1 MSDRGRKSAWW
12 RNEDW
17 VTVWLGFIII
27 VLILAGIR
35 FQFPKFSW
43 TGLDELLGSILT
55 LNNILSSIM
64 IGLLYLALSALG
76 VWLTGGNVS
85 RYIVGF
91 PIVFALA
98 WLSLLI
104 AGNSTVN
111 KLGLEYVIF
120 ALFIGLFISNAI
132 FVPSWLKEA
141 IRTEYYIKTGL
152 VILGTSILFYEI
164 LQAGVLGIIQA
175 LVVVFV
181 VWYFCYGLS
190 KKLRVDDEFA
200 VMLSTAVSICGVSAA
215 IAACGA
221 IKGDRKKLS
230 YVTSLVLIVAIPMMI
245 FMPWIG
251 KTFGIPD
258 IVIGAWIGGTID
270 TTGAV
275 VAAGALVSE
284 QAMKSATI
292 VKFSQNVLIGV
303 SAFIISVWWTFRKSS
318 QSAADE
324 KPSLKVIWE
333 RFPKFVIGF
342 MIASFIFSFLVE
354 PVIVKETKGIISG
367 LRNLW
372 FALAF
377 VSIGLETRF
386 SELVKMEQGRPAL
399 AFILAQIFNI
409 FWTLAI
415 AYLLFGG
422 VLFPPPSIQ

>member
-1 MSDRGRKSAWW
+1 MSDKGRKNAWW

-27 VLILAGIR
+27 GLILAGIR
-35 FQFPKFSW
+35 SQFPKFSW

-64 IGLLYLALSALG
+64 IGLLYLTLSALG
-76 VWLTGGNVS
+76 VWLTGGNVL

-354 PVIVKETKGIISG
+354 PVVVKETKGIISG

>member
-1 MSDRGRKSAWW
+1 MSDRERKDVWW

-17 VTVWLGFIII
+17 VAVWLGFIII
-27 VLILAGIR
+27 ALILAGVR
-35 FQFPKFSW
+35 FSFPKFSW
-43 TGLDELLGSILT
+43 TGTEQLLGSILT
-55 LNNILSSIM
+55 WKNILSSII
-64 IGLLYLALSALG
+64 IGLLYLVLSALG
-76 VWLTGGNVS
+76 VWLTGGNIL
-85 RYIVGF
+85 RYILGF
-91 PIVFALA
+91 PIIFALS
-98 WLSLLI
+98 WLSLLV
-104 AGNSTVN
+104 AGNSAMN
-111 KLGLEYVIF
+111 NLGLEYVIF
-120 ALFIGLFISNAI
+120 ALLIGLFISNVI
-132 FVPSWLKEA
+132 GVPSWLKEA

-175 LVVVFV
+175 LLVVFV
-181 VWYFCYGLS
+181 VWHFSYGLS
-190 KKLRVDDEFA
+190 KRLRIDDEFA

-251 KTFGIPD
+251 KTLGLSD
-258 IVIGAWIGGTID
+258 MVIGAWLGGTID

-284 QAMKSATI
+284 TAMKSATI

-303 SAFIISVWWTFRKSS
+303 AAFIISVWWTLSKTS
-318 QSAADE
+318 QSPTDE

-342 MIASFIFSFLVE
+342 MIASFIFSFLVD
-354 PVIVKETKGIISG
+354 PATVKGIKGLLGG

-399 AFILAQIFNI
+399 AFILAQTFNI

-422 VLFPPPSIQ
+422 VFFPPPSIQ

>member
-1 MSDRGRKSAWW
+1 MSDKGRKNAWW

-27 VLILAGIR
+27 GLILAGIR
-35 FQFPKFSW
+35 SQFPKFSW

-64 IGLLYLALSALG
+64 IGLLYLTLSALG
-76 VWLTGGNVS
+76 VWLTGGNVL